1 MESETNFQSEPFK
14 SQLESL
20 TQTIR
25 SMSQDVKGDTVALLA
40 ILRTLEVLHREIRES
55 WFREALPDN
64 RQALYA
70 LLKEI
75 EAYGGW
81 PYIPRASLRSLL
93 QKLTLDLEEEDSPS
107 SNES

>member
-1 MESETNFQSEPFK
+1 MEYETDFELEPFQ

-20 TQTIR
+20 TLTVRDLSEQ
-25 SMSQDVKGDTVALLA
+25 VEGNTVALLA

-55 WFREALPDN
+55 QFREALPDN

-75 EAYGGW
+75 ENYGGW
-81 PYIPRASLRSLL
+81 PYVPRASLRSLL
-93 QKLTLDLEEEDSPS
+93 EKLSIEAEEDSPT
-107 SNES
+107 SNE